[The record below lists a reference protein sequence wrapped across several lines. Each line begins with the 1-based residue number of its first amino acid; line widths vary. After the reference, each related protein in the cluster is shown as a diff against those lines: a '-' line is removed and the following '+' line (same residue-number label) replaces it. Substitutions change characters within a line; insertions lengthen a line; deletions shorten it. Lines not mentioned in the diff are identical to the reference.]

1 MKRFILILIAIV
13 CAISPCLAA
22 FDGVDEYFII
32 CKPGTCVNVRIS
44 PNTHSEVIGSKFFG
58 DVIYVDREKNGFVHI
73 TNLNSEYTEGWVH
86 KGLVTDDQPR
96 EVNKAAAIV
105 SDARV
110 AGRKYVNGK
119 VIKWLKNGSEVIV
132 YAESD
137 EWCVT
142 DKGYVRTEFIEIREQ
157 EDNR

>member
-58 DVIYVDREKNGFVHI
+58 DVIYVDRE
-73 TNLNSEYTEGWVH
+73 
-86 KGLVTDDQPR
+86 
-96 EVNKAAAIV
+96 
-105 SDARV
+105 
-110 AGRKYVNGK
+110 
-119 VIKWLKNGSEVIV
+119 
-132 YAESD
+132 
-137 EWCVT
+137 
-142 DKGYVRTEFIEIREQ
+142 EIRERQ
-157 EDNR
+157 GHQVAEERIGGDGVCGKR